1 MEIYVLSSYIPLY
14 GNILLLIYNTDLILI
29 GVWLLGMGN
38 FLLKI
43 CTDLENIMLSE
54 ISSPVF
60 APGEYWF
67 TSNWRVEL
75 EVSQVRFHYSA
86 TGVFCGC
93 CEISKNVFFCSENI
107 WVIAFAVL
115 RLDRN
120 FTELKN
126 STQLILTFK
135 ITITRQCRFL
145 WKIAIYL
152 LVEPWL
158 IMSLST

>member
-1 MEIYVLSSYIPLY
+1 MDLSKTGSPRGIWISKDWLVTYLPKYMLHQTYAKINAEIYVLSSYIPLY

-60 APGEYWF
+60 APGECRF

-86 TGVFCGC
+86 TGVFL
-93 CEISKNVFFCSENI
+93 
-107 WVIAFAVL
+107 WML
-115 RLDRN
+115 RN
-120 FTELKN
+120 F
-126 STQLILTFK
+126 
-135 ITITRQCRFL
+135 
-145 WKIAIYL
+145 
-152 LVEPWL
+152 
-158 IMSLST
+158 